1 MVFSYCF
8 KVKIRSKSAPHEK
21 SMRTI
26 FFVNLKKYNKLR
38 RLHKTNASINNPELA
53 STLNNEFY
61 SVWNSSNQPDI
72 SKFILNKP
80 DPSTPLLFTPG
91 IINNSLKQINSS
103 TPGPDGLK
111 PQLLKCIRLEIAEIV
126 STLFNQSLF
135 YSFVPSQWKESN
147 IVPIPK
153 DNNSYRPISLT
164 SILCKTFERTIAKY
178 IIQITTKAGIWHN
191 NQQFGFIPG
200 RNTMDAIALS
210 LIHI

>member
-1 MVFSYCF
+1 MTPEIKSQINKRQNLFSSGLVAEWKKART
-8 KVKIRSKSAPHEK
+8 KVRILIHKRKVDYHRELSTGDKNTWREI
-21 SMRTI
+21 
-26 FFVNLKKYNKLR
+26 NKLR
-38 RLHKTNASINNPELA
+38 RLHKTNANINYPELA

-80 DPSTPLLFTPG
+80 DPSTPLLFTPA

-111 PQLLKCIRLEIAEIV
+111 PQLKCIRLEIAEIV

-147 IVPIPK
+147 IVPISKRQQLLPP
-153 DNNSYRPISLT
+153 NFTYIYSL
-164 SILCKTFERTIAKY
+164 
-178 IIQITTKAGIWHN
+178 
-191 NQQFGFIPG
+191 
-200 RNTMDAIALS
+200 
-210 LIHI
+210 